1 MDDFTEFY
9 INKGVF
15 VYPCHLCDDGYVVL
29 AIATG
34 DAFAVDAFDEHALA
48 SALHHLE
55 VFRFV
60 FQRNL
65 THHLAAFRFHFF
77 RNLVGHD
84 GSLSACAH
92 RVFEGVDVA
101 EANLFCKV
109 AAFLKGCFSFAREA
123 HDDVGGEVEVGTRGL
138 DALAHVAELRH
149 GVKPM
154 HAFQGVVG
162 AALQAD
168 VHVGGE
174 LLVLEKCKKSVAE
187 LVGLDGGDPDS
198 EVAVNIKD
206 ILHELFEVGAFVLVA
221 SHVDSS
227 QHDFLEA
234 VGDDLAYV
242 VIDVLGRAARGASS
256 HHRDDAVG
264 AEVVAAIMD
273 LDEAARME
281 GVEGR
286 LVAEQVAV
294 VTLRVAVASAEMLVD
309 DVEQGGLAL
318 VVDDKVGDARLQ

>member
-1 MDDFTEFY
+1 
-9 INKGVF
+9 
-15 VYPCHLCDDGYVVL
+15 
-29 AIATG
+29 
-34 DAFAVDAFDEHALA
+34 
-48 SALHHLE
+48 
-55 VFRFV
+55 
-60 FQRNL
+60 
-65 THHLAAFRFHFF
+65 
-77 RNLVGHD
+77 
-84 GSLSACAH
+84 
-92 RVFEGVDVA
+92 
-101 EANLFCKV
+101 
-109 AAFLKGCFSFAREA
+109 
-123 HDDVGGEVEVGTRGL
+123 
-138 DALAHVAELRH
+138 
-149 GVKPM
+149 M

-198 EVAVNIKD
+198 EVAVNIQD
-206 ILHELFEVGAFVLVA
+206 VLNELLEVGAFVLVA

-273 LDEAARME
+273 LDEAAGME

-294 VTLRVAVASAEMLVD
+294 VTLRVAVACAEMLVD
-309 DVEQGGLAL
+309 DVEQGRLSL
-318 VVDDKVGDARLQ
+318 VVDDKVGDAGLQQFLFSVVDHAAGDGNQCLGMLASDLVDGLATFLVAGVGDGAGVHDKDVGIGIAVGDVVARSLEARCQSVSLIQVDTTSQSLERYFLHRL